1 MSLGVAI
8 VTHRN
13 AATIEACLRALKA
26 SAAVTAI
33 RVVDN
38 ASDDETVNILSR
50 LASQEPRIRFIA
62 NEDNV
67 GFGRG
72 VNQAVAAMPSTEQ
85 LLILN
90 PDCELTADALA
101 AMCSHLNGDMILG
114 VELVNEQG
122 QPDPASRRNDIRFW
136 PLLLSKLG
144 GGTYSPF
151 VERDR
156 SAVQAVEAISGAVML
171 MPRTLFNAL
180 RGFDEGYRLHV
191 EDLDLCR
198 RARQR
203 GAAVAVCNEVRVLH
217 LRGVSSR
224 RRPFFVEWNKHR
236 GLLRYFRA
244 QEAHTLNPLQQLAV
258 YAMIWVRF
266 PLMLMKALLKA

>member
-13 AATIEACLRALKA
+13 GATIEACLRALSNA
-26 SAAVTAI
+26 SAVTAI

-38 ASDDETVNILSR
+38 ASDDETVNLLSR
-50 LASQEPRIRFIA
+50 LASKDPRVRFIA
-62 NEDNV
+62 NEDNI

-90 PDCELTADALA
+90 PDCELSADELA
-101 AMCSHLNGDMILG
+101 TLCSHLDGDMVLG
-114 VELVNEQG
+114 AELVDAEG
-122 QPDPASRRNDIRFW
+122 HVDPASRRNDLRFW
-136 PLLLSKLG
+136 PLLRRRFGLSS
-144 GGTYSPF
+144 YSPY
-151 VERDR
+151 VARDR

-171 MPRTLFNAL
+171 MPRSLFKAL
-180 RGFDEGYRLHV
+180 QGFDESYRLHV

-198 RARQR
+198 RARQL
-203 GAAVAVCNEVRVLH
+203 GALVAVCNDVQVLH
-217 LRGVSSR
+217 VRGVSSR

-236 GLLRYFRA
+236 GMLRYFA
-244 QEAHTLNPLQQLAV
+244 AEEARNLHVLQRFAV
-258 YAMIWVRF
+258 YAMIWLRL
-266 PLMLMKALLKA
+266 PLMVLRAVLKS